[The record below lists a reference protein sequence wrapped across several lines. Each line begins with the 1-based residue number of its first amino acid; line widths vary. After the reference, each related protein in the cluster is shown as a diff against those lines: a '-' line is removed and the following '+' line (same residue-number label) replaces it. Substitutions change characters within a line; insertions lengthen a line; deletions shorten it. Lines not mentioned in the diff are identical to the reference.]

1 MGNVRFCPALLALA
15 AFAAASVL
23 AGCGRPPTVGTPPA
37 PRETKPPLRT
47 LRPLEAKGTTT
58 LRGRATFRGP
68 RPDLKALTDEL
79 LAAIRAKA
87 DDADYCLRGRKEEV
101 SQQVWRID
109 ERGGVANAFVWLQ
122 PPPGRFFK
130 IDLRHKTWPDEVVI
144 DQPHCAYVPHAVV
157 AFPCYRDPARP
168 ARTVPSGQRFF
179 IQNSGGISHTPRF
192 RDGTEHLARPSADVS
207 EPRSRLE
214 YALAPAK
221 EPIRL
226 LCNIHAWMEAWVG
239 SFEHPYAAVTG
250 GDGSYEIRGVPAG
263 VRVRVLAWHERA
275 GWLTANGEEG
285 DELELGPGV
294 RVRDF
299 TLQAGMRPDQP
310 KP

>member
-1 MGNVRFCPALLALA
+1 M
-15 AFAAASVL
+15 FATAGAL
-23 AGCGRPPTVGTPPA
+23 AGCGRPRAGGTPPA
-37 PRETKPPLRT
+37 AREAQPPPGAL
-47 LRPLEAKGTTT
+47 LPLEAKSTTT

-68 RPDLKALTDEL
+68 RPDLEALTDEL

-87 DDADYCLRGRKEEV
+87 DDADHCLRGREEEV

-109 ERGGVANAFVWLQ
+109 ERGGVANVFVWLQ

-130 IDLRHKTWPDEVVI
+130 IDPRHRTWPDKVVI
-144 DQPHCAYVPHAVV
+144 DQPRCAYVPHAVV
-157 AFPCYRDPARP
+157 AFPCYRDPAQP

-179 IQNSGGISHTPRF
+179 VQNSGGISHVPHL
-192 RDGTEHLARPSADVS
+192 RDGTEHLARPSADIS

-221 EPIRL
+221 QPIRL

-239 SFEHPYAAVTG
+239 PFEHPYAAVTG
-250 GDGSYEIRGVPAG
+250 GDGSYEIQGAPAG
-263 VRVRVLAWHERA
+263 VKVRVLAWHEWA

-285 DELELGPGV
+285 EELELGPGGN
-294 RVRDF
+294 VRDF
-299 TLQAGMRPDQP
+299 TVRAFAPPDQR